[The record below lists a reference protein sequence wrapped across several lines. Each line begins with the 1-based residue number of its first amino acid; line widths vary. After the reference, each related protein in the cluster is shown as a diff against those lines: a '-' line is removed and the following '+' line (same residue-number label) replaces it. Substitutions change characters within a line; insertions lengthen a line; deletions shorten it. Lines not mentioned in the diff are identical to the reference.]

1 MENRQ
6 FTAESPATNLMEQRA
21 SATRQQKQ
29 KQNMGPQKQNMGQ
42 QKQNMGQQNLGQ
54 QKQNMGSQKQNMG
67 SQKQNM
73 GPQNQKQRQQT
84 QEKSDQPSNLLQKI
98 KHNFILIL
106 IDYGFLFLI
115 LVANILVFMRIFQD
129 LNTIKLD
136 LLEIQSR
143 GEALQ
148 KNLKP
153 LEAAI
158 SSLGIGD
165 TTPSP
170 TTPPITGNTY
180 NPAQ

>member
-1 MENRQ
+1 
-6 FTAESPATNLMEQRA
+6 MEQQA
-21 SATRQQKQ
+21 ATRKSMEAAGSNITHQK
-29 KQNMGPQKQNMGQ
+29 

-54 QKQNMGSQKQNMG
+54 QKQNMG
-67 SQKQNM
+67 
-73 GPQNQKQRQQT
+73 PQKQRQQT
-84 QEKSDQPSNLLQKI
+84 QKGSNEPSNLFQKV
-98 KHNFILIL
+98 KNNFILIL
-106 IDYGFLFLI
+106 FDYGFLFLI

-136 LLEIQSR
+136 LSQIQSK
-143 GEALQ
+143 GDTLQ

-165 TTPSP
+165 TT
-170 TTPPITGNTY
+170 TTPPIKPNT

>member
-21 SATRQQKQ
+21 SATRQQK
-29 KQNMGPQKQNMGQ
+29 
-42 QKQNMGQQNLGQ
+42 
-54 QKQNMGSQKQNMG
+54 
-67 SQKQNM
+67 QKQNM

>member
-1 MENRQ
+1 MEQQAAN
-6 FTAESPATNLMEQRA
+6 ASNLMEPV
-21 SATRQQKQ
+21 SSTTRQQK
-29 KQNMGPQKQNMGQ
+29 

-67 SQKQNM
+67 QQKQNMGSQKQNM
-73 GPQNQKQRQQT
+73 GPQKQRQQT

-136 LLEIQSR
+136 LLQIQAK
-143 GEALQ
+143 GETLQ
-148 KNLKP
+148 RNLKP

-165 TTPSP
+165 TTSSP
-170 TTPPITGNTY
+170 TTPPITGGT

>member
-1 MENRQ
+1 MEQQAAN
-6 FTAESPATNLMEQRA
+6 ASNLMEPA
-21 SATRQQKQ
+21 SSTTRQQK
-29 KQNMGPQKQNMGQ
+29 

-67 SQKQNM
+67 QQKQNMGSQKQNM
-73 GPQNQKQRQQT
+73 GPQKQRQQT

-136 LLEIQSR
+136 LLQIQAK
-143 GEALQ
+143 GETLQ
-148 KNLKP
+148 RNLKP

-165 TTPSP
+165 TTSSP
-170 TTPPITGNTY
+170 TTPPITGGT

>member
-1 MENRQ
+1 
-6 FTAESPATNLMEQRA
+6 MEQQA
-21 SATRQQKQ
+21 ATRKSMEAAGSNITHQK
-29 KQNMGPQKQNMGQ
+29 

-67 SQKQNM
+67 QQKQNLGQQKQNM
-73 GPQNQKQRQQT
+73 GPQKQRQQT
-84 QEKSDQPSNLLQKI
+84 QKGSNEPSNLFQKV
-98 KHNFILIL
+98 KNNFILIL
-106 IDYGFLFLI
+106 FDYGFLFLI

-136 LLEIQSR
+136 LSQIQSK
-143 GEALQ
+143 GETLQ

-165 TTPSP
+165 TT
-170 TTPPITGNTY
+170 TTPPIKPNT

>member
-1 MENRQ
+1 MDKSGSQQ
-6 FTAESPATNLMEQRA
+6 FRNGSPTTYDVQQAA
-21 SATRQQKQ
+21 SRKSDPQQKQ
-29 KQNMGPQKQNMGQ
+29 KPQSN
-42 QKQNMGQQNLGQ
+42 QQNL
-54 QKQNMGSQKQNMG
+54 KQNQLK
-67 SQKQNM
+67 
-73 GPQNQKQRQQT
+73 QT
-84 QEKSDQPSNLLQKI
+84 QEKSDQSTDILQKI
-98 KHNFILIL
+98 KHNFTLIL
-106 IDYGFLFLI
+106 VNFGFLLII
-115 LVANILVFMRIFQD
+115 LVANILVFLRIFSD
-129 LNTIKLD
+129 LKTIKLD

-170 TTPPITGNTY
+170 TIPPITDKIY

>member
-1 MENRQ
+1 MDK
-6 FTAESPATNLMEQRA
+6 FTNQSQQGGTTYTQQAAGNYAQQAAPKKSNLQ
-21 SATRQQKQ
+21 SNQLKQ
-29 KQNMGPQKQNMGQ
+29 KLQSN
-42 QKQNMGQQNLGQ
+42 QQNL
-54 QKQNMGSQKQNMG
+54 KQNQLKQT
-67 SQKQNM
+67 QLR
-73 GPQNQKQRQQT
+73 PQT
-84 QEKSDQPSNLLQKI
+84 QEKSDQSTDILQKI
-98 KHNFILIL
+98 KHNFTLIL
-106 IDYGFLFLI
+106 VNFGFLLII
-115 LVANILVFMRIFQD
+115 LVANILVFLRIFSD
-129 LNTIKLD
+129 IKTIKLD

-148 KNLKP
+148 KKLKP